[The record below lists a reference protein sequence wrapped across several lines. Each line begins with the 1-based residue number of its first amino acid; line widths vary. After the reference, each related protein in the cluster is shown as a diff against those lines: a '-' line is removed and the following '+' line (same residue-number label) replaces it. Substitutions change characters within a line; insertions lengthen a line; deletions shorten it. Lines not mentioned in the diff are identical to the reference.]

1 MTFFSSSASVSFA
14 SVLATAT
21 ITVTTGAG
29 GSAGGSA
36 EPSCSKPI
44 SPGVIAGSVIGGLV
58 IIAAASVALSY
69 MLRRPIYEARQVPV
83 MAEGAYYNP
92 LVVSPTSLTPLQG
105 PFLDVQ
111 NGRALQRPELGNER

>member
-44 SPGVIAGSVIGGLV
+44 PPGVIAGSVIGGLV

-83 MAEGAYYNP
+83 MAEGAYNNP